1 MFNDYDVGYGKPPEG
16 GQFQKGKSGNPKGRP
31 KGTKNLKT
39 DVEEVLQEKI
49 VIVEGDSRKVVS
61 KQRGMLMALA
71 NKGVK
76 GDTKAAIAF
85 CSLAMRLLDQGEASG
100 EEETLDGDDLAILEA
115 YTKRKAEPV
124 QSPKDEPN
132 SDDNGGDASAAPS
145 EEDPS

>member
-1 MFNDYDVGYGKPPEG
+1 
-16 GQFQKGKSGNPKGRP
+16 
-31 KGTKNLKT
+31 
-39 DVEEVLQEKI
+39 
-49 VIVEGDSRKVVS
+49 
-61 KQRGMLMALA
+61 MALT

-76 GDTKAAIAF
+76 GDTKAAMAF
-85 CSLAMRLLDQGEASG
+85 CGLAMRLLDQGEASG

-124 QSPKDEPN
+124 QPPKDEPT